1 MGFDPMTA
9 SNSDL
14 AKYGLSP
21 RPTGQTKLA
30 QWKKD
35 FGTVKHW
42 INPTFTKIL
51 NQKLDTLS
59 PNGGGWSGLTYDNSS
74 QSRVVGW
81 WVQPTAYAPASDQP
95 AYSASWIGLGG
106 LNGDPLIQGGTESN
120 VLSGGAGQ
128 YPAVWEIAGTNK
140 NTGGPVTVNG
150 LNNAAGD
157 YMYCDISYANGTA
170 NFYFHDLTNGNAV
183 SFSQTGIT
191 GFSANGEADW
201 ITEDPNFN
209 GTTLTLTMAD
219 YGSVTFTA
227 KSGTPSGVNYPPAN
241 SSNDKYWY
249 AAPNGDTVT
258 YVSSHL
264 NSTGNFTTSWEN
276 YN

>member
-1 MGFDPMTA
+1 
-9 SNSDL
+9 
-14 AKYGLSP
+14 
-21 RPTGQTKLA
+21 
-30 QWKKD
+30 
-35 FGTVKHW
+35 
-42 INPTFTKIL
+42 
-51 NQKLDTLS
+51 
-59 PNGGGWSGLTYDNSS
+59 
-74 QSRVVGW
+74 
-81 WVQPTAYAPASDQP
+81 
-95 AYSASWIGLGG
+95 
-106 LNGDPLIQGGTESN
+106 
-120 VLSGGAGQ
+120 
-128 YPAVWEIAGTNK
+128 
-140 NTGGPVTVNG
+140 
-150 LNNAAGD
+150 
-157 YMYCDISYANGTA
+157 MYCDISYANGTA

-191 GFSANGEADW
+191 GFSTNGEADW

-241 SSNDKYWY
+241 SSNDTYWY

-264 NSTGNFTTSWEN
+264 NFTGNFTTSWEN